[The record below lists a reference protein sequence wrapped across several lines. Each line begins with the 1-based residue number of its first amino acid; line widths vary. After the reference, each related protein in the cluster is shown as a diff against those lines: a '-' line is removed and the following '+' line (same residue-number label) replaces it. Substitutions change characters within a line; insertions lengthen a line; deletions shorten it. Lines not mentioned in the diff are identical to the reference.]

1 MYIFDE
7 VNVCQY
13 FYKGNVKWYFC
24 VSMIYDLFFMNND
37 IGSYGEWK
45 WLLWILI
52 FMVKLWKI
60 VNMDVYYE

>member
-13 FYKGNVKWYFC
+13 FYKGNVKWYLC
-24 VSMIYDLFFMNND
+24 VSMIYDLVFMNND

-60 VNMDVYYE
+60 VNMDVYYK